1 MLKYK
6 EYRNN
11 KPSSHVLL
19 LTFALLIVVGF
30 VFCSW
35 PAVKG
40 HWTTAGDSVVSND
53 DLLLTGILYTTEDPK
68 AIVNGKIVRQQD
80 IISNVKV
87 VRILKNKVE
96 FQKDGK
102 FWTQTMLPV
111 QQGLNSALPLLIQLG
126 SPKCP
131 PCRKMTPI
139 LDDLKND
146 YSDKFQIRFIDVWEN
161 RVIGARYGVV
171 QAPTQIF
178 YDSNGR
184 ERFRHVGFFSKKHIL
199 DIWKSLGIDI

>member
-1 MLKYK
+1 MEYK

-11 KPSSHVLL
+11 KSSPHVLL
-19 LTFALLIVVGF
+19 LVLALLIVASF
-30 VFCSW
+30 AFCFW
-35 PAVKG
+35 PALKG
-40 HWTTAGDSVVSND
+40 CWTTARASVVSKD

-68 AIVNGKIVRQQD
+68 AIVNGRIVRQQD
-80 IISNVKV
+80 MIGHVKV
-87 VRILKNKVE
+87 VKILKNKVE
-96 FQKDGK
+96 FQKGGK
-102 FWTQTMLPV
+102 FWAQTMLPV
-111 QQGLNSALPLLIQLG
+111 QQGINSALPLLLQLG

-161 RVIGARYGVV
+161 RVVGARYGVIQV
-171 QAPTQIF
+171 PTQIF

-184 ERFRHVGFFSKKHIL
+184 ERFRHVGFFSKKQIL
-199 DIWKSLGIDI
+199 EIWKNLGIDI